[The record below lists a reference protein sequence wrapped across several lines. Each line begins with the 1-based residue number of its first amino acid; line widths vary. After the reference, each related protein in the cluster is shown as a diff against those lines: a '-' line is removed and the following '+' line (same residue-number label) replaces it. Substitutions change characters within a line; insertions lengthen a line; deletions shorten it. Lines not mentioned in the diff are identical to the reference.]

1 MNLCLPVN
9 VMMTTT
15 MTNTNYSSD
24 GEYYLFK
31 YGYVL
36 PEHDF
41 LKLKQ
46 ELTFIINQILSE
58 VKK

>member
-1 MNLCLPVN
+1 
-9 VMMTTT
+9 MTTT